1 MERVIVT
8 LMERLEG
15 ILAGSPHGMSEHEL
29 LRRLAGDEETRGP
42 FERAYDDDLSLFQ
55 AHFLLFHALYR
66 LQERRLERGEGGVEI
81 GVLRI
86 RLLAPTGSGSALA
99 DPDPLQEYYLDLDN
113 LAAMDGP
120 SVREL
125 LTGFWRRFLAAGERA
140 EALRVLGLE
149 DPVSDE
155 EIQRRYRRLC
165 MEHHPDRGGETGRLQ
180 EINRAMRLL
189 RR

>member
-1 MERVIVT
+1 MDQVIAA

-15 ILAGSPHGMSEHEL
+15 ILSTCPGGISEHEL
-29 LRRLAGDEETRGP
+29 LSRLGSAEEGEEA
-42 FERAYDDDLSLFQ
+42 FQGVYDDDLSLFQ

-66 LQERRLERGEGGVEI
+66 LQQQRVERGEGGVEI
-81 GVLRI
+81 GVLKI
-86 RLLAPTGSGSALA
+86 RLLAVSQEGVALA
-99 DPDPLQEYYLDLDN
+99 GHDPLRDYYLDLGN
-113 LAAMDGP
+113 LEAMDGP
-120 SVREL
+120 GVAEL
-125 LTGFWRRFLAAGERA
+125 LSGFWRRYLAAGERA

-155 EIQRRYRRLC
+155 EILRRYRRLC

-180 EINRAMRLL
+180 EINRAMSRL